1 MEIIR
6 SVTEM
11 KSVIWDIK
19 NTKKSIGFVP
29 TMGYLHDG
37 HKSLIERARLENDTV
52 VVSIFVNPTQ
62 FGPGE
67 DFERYPRDEERDKK
81 VCLDAGCDIIFMPE
95 SQDMYKDNYSTYV
108 EVLNLT
114 EGLCGASR
122 PGHFRGV
129 ATVVTKLFNI
139 VKPDRA
145 YFGEKD
151 AQQLIVIKR
160 MVEDLNMDVEVVG
173 CPIVRERDGLALSS
187 RNTYLN
193 EDERVQALNLY
204 KSLNLA
210 KDMIDKGEK
219 DVKIIKD
226 EMIKLINTAK
236 DAKIDYVEF
245 VDTEN
250 LKPIN
255 IIKGEV
261 LIALAVKIG
270 KTRLIDNI
278 KIKCND

>member
-6 SVTEM
+6 SVNEM
-11 KSVIWDIK
+11 KSVINDIK
-19 NTKKSIGFVP
+19 DTKKSIGFVP

-37 HKSLIERARLENDTV
+37 HKSLIKRARVENDAV

-62 FGPGE
+62 FGTGE
-67 DFERYPRDEERDKK
+67 DFEKYPRDEERDKK
-81 VCLDAGCDIIFMPE
+81 VCYDAGCDIIFIPE
-95 SQDMYKDNYSTYV
+95 SRDMYSDNYSTYV

-129 ATVVTKLFNI
+129 TTVVTKLFNI

-160 MVEDLNMDVEVVG
+160 MVKDLNMDVEVVG
-173 CPIVRERDGLALSS
+173 CPIVREKDGLALSS
-187 RNTYLN
+187 RNTYLS
-193 EDERVQALNLY
+193 EDERLQALCLY

-210 KDMIDKGEK
+210 KDMIDKGERN
-219 DVKIIKD
+219 VKIIKD

-236 DAKIDYVEF
+236 DANIDYIEF
-245 VDTEN
+245 VDTLN
-250 LKPIN
+250 LKPIDK
-255 IIKGEV
+255 IKGEV

-270 KTRLIDNI
+270 KTRLIDNMRV
-278 KIKCND
+278 KCED

>member
-210 KDMIDKGEK
+210 KNMIDKGER
-219 DVKIIKD
+219 DVKIIRD

>member
-1 MEIIR
+1 MKIIR

-11 KSVIWDIK
+11 KSVINDIK
-19 NTKKSIGFVP
+19 NIKKSIGFVP

-37 HKSLIERARLENDTV
+37 HKSLIERARLENDVV

-62 FGPGE
+62 FGPAE
-67 DFERYPRDEERDKK
+67 DFERYPRDEVRDKK

-95 SQDMYKDNYSTYV
+95 SSDMYKDNYSTYV

-151 AQQLIVIKR
+151 AQQLAVIKR

-173 CPIVRERDGLALSS
+173 CPIIRERDGLALSS
-187 RNTYLN
+187 RNTYLS

-210 KDMIDKGEK
+210 KNMIDKGER
-219 DVKIIKD
+219 DVKIIRD

-245 VDTEN
+245 VNAKN
-250 LKPIN
+250 LKPIDR
-255 IIKGEV
+255 IKGEV

-270 KTRLIDNI
+270 KTRLIDNMR
-278 KIKCND
+278 IKCEE